1 MDRVPPTLG
10 FLLNDVARLFR
21 KRFEQR
27 ARHLGLT
34 RSQWQ
39 TMAYLARN
47 EGIHQGALAEILE
60 VEPITLV
67 RILDKLEERGLV
79 ERRRHP
85 TDRRIRLLFLTD
97 AAREPLMKMLEL
109 GNLTRADALFG
120 VTETEG
126 EHLVQLLAQMKINL
140 VEACNSP
147 SEELAVQHG

>member
-1 MDRVPPTLG
+1 
-10 FLLNDVARLFR
+10 
-21 KRFEQR
+21 
-27 ARHLGLT
+27 
-34 RSQWQ
+34 
-39 TMAYLARN
+39 MAYLARN